1 MRREQDVKSQEQKY
15 QAASDQLRLRED
27 ALCEREKKAA
37 QLAEKAAADR
47 VKAEETRE
55 SLKDKEVRLGEVAAK
70 IETARELARMRQPFL
85 EELAMTAAEELAWY
99 AGVPPGMRMQEHA
112 YNATISEQTRDEHAQ
127 LKEYYRAECLRLL
140 SNSNAVLIVSDDEFK
155 ARAKAV
161 IDRFVRDKCEWNVS
175 WPKRHK

>member
-1 MRREQDVKSQEQKY
+1 
-15 QAASDQLRLRED
+15 
-27 ALCEREKKAA
+27 
-37 QLAEKAAADR
+37 
-47 VKAEETRE
+47 
-55 SLKDKEVRLGEVAAK
+55 
-70 IETARELARMRQPFL
+70 
-85 EELAMTAAEELAWY
+85 MTAAELAWY

-112 YNATISEQTRDEHAQ
+112 SNATISEQTRTSVLQ

-175 WPKRHK
+175 WPKHHK